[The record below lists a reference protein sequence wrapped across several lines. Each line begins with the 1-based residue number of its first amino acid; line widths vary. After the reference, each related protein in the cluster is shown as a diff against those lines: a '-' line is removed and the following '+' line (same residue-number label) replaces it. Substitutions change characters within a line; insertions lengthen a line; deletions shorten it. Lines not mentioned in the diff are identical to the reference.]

1 MSSHGGEGSRGPS
14 GAGVLLMD
22 EQTTMVSYETDGS
35 RVWLTIRNE
44 PRSNALSAAVIEGL
58 TEGLL
63 RADRSGARCVLI
75 TGSGDRAF
83 CAGADLTEIMQRR
96 STLDDPDL
104 FGLFE
109 LVERCR
115 PIVIAVV
122 QGMAV
127 GGGFELALCADLVI
141 AAEEAR
147 FSLPETSLGLAPGI
161 ALIRLHHFLGRHLA
175 KELALTTK
183 ELTAAQLLDFRVINR
198 VVPRSELQSAAESIA
213 ADVEHRAPLAAQLV
227 KEGFNRELGGDDW
240 GFVRERMGTLWTSQ
254 DLKEGLA
261 AFRERRAAEFRGR

>member
-1 MSSHGGEGSRGPS
+1 
-14 GAGVLLMD
+14 MD

-44 PRSNALSAAVIEGL
+44 SRSNALSAAVIEGI

-83 CAGADLTEIMQRR
+83 CAGADLAEIREGR
-96 STLDDPDL
+96 STLDEPDL
-104 FGLFE
+104 FGLFD
-109 LVERCR
+109 LMERCR

-122 QGMAV
+122 QAMAV

-175 KELALTTK
+175 KELALTEK
-183 ELTAAQLLDFRVINR
+183 QLTAAELLDLGVINQ
-198 VVPRSELQSAAESIA
+198 VVPRSRLRSTAESIA
-213 ADVEHRAPLAAQLV
+213 AEVEHRAPLAAQLV

-240 GFVRERMGTLWTSQ
+240 AFVRERMATLWTSQ
-254 DLKEGLA
+254 DLREGLT
-261 AFRERRAAEFRGR
+261 AFREKREAEFHGR